1 MNRSEK
7 RFPHRFFAKA
17 VAQPINCTLSAMI
30 SFLDTKD

>member
-17 VAQPINCTLSAMI
+17 VAQPIVCTLSAMI
-30 SFLDTKD
+30 LFFGKKD